1 MTRRVA
7 GMRFDLYTIS
17 GFVGSIAILI
27 AYFANQT
34 GRLASDDWRF
44 PFINLTGSLMILA
57 SFYTAINWPSLFIEI
72 FWIAISLY
80 GLART
85 LLLHRKT

>member
-1 MTRRVA
+1 
-7 GMRFDLYTIS
+7 
-17 GFVGSIAILI
+17 
-27 AYFANQT
+27 
-34 GRLASDDWRF
+34 
-44 PFINLTGSLMILA
+44 MILA

-85 LLLHRKT
+85 LRLSRKI

>member
-1 MTRRVA
+1 MTV
-7 GMRFDLYTIS
+7 DLYTIL
-17 GFVGSIAILI
+17 GFAGAIVVLV

-85 LLLHRKT
+85 LRLSRKI

>member
-1 MTRRVA
+1 MH
-7 GMRFDLYTIS
+7 FDLYTIL
-17 GFVGSIAILI
+17 GFAGSVVVLA

-44 PFINLTGSLMILA
+44 PFVNLTGSLMILS
-57 SFYTAINWPSLFIEI
+57 SFYTAINWPSLFIEV
-72 FWIAISLY
+72 FWIAISVY

-85 LLLHRKT
+85 LRLHRKS

>member
-1 MTRRVA
+1 M
-7 GMRFDLYTIS
+7 GLDILTIL
-17 GFVGSIAILI
+17 GFAGSIAILI

-44 PFINLTGSLMILA
+44 PFINLTGSLMILS
-57 SFYTAINWPSLFIEI
+57 SFYTAINWPSLFIEV

-85 LLLHRKT
+85 LRRSRKI

>member
-1 MTRRVA
+1 MVLDIWTV
-7 GMRFDLYTIS
+7 L
-17 GFVGSIAILI
+17 GFAGSIVVLI

-44 PFINLTGSLMILA
+44 PFVNLAGSLMILS
-57 SFYTAINWPSLFIEI
+57 SFTTAINWPSLFIEV

-80 GLART
+80 GLGRT
-85 LLLHRKT
+85 LRLHRKT

>member
-1 MTRRVA
+1 M
-7 GMRFDLYTIS
+7 GLDILTIL
-17 GFVGSIAILI
+17 GFAGSIMVLI

-57 SFYTAINWPSLFIEI
+57 SFYTAINWPSLFIEV

-85 LLLHRKT
+85 LRLSRKI